1 MVSVKIVSKNN
12 KNEMF
17 DIFNDYMHE
26 LSEFDKTI
34 RFDSYNNVIY
44 QWFDAYFE
52 EKERYPFYYMIND
65 NIVSMAMVREMENMS
80 YEIAEFYVKPEY
92 RGNGVAMNFA
102 DAVVNM
108 FMGRIYIS
116 TLYDNARAIR
126 FWDKVAANYNNVEE
140 TGVEDKKHWVI
151 VK

>member
-1 MVSVKIVSKNN
+1 MVNVRIVSKNN

-26 LSEFDKTI
+26 LSEFDKSI

-44 QWFDAYFE
+44 QWFDAYFD

-65 NIVSMAMVREMENMS
+65 NIVGIAMVRQMENGA
-80 YEIAEFYVKPEY
+80 YEMAEFYVKPEY
-92 RGNGVAMNFA
+92 RGNGMAMTFA
-102 DAVVNM
+102 DAVLNM
-108 FMGRIYIS
+108 FMGNIHIS
-116 TLYDNARAIR
+116 TLYDNARAVR
-126 FWDKVAANYNNVEE
+126 FWDKVCANYETEE
-140 TGVEDKKHWVI
+140 AGVEDKKHWVI